1 MDLLIFDEPTRGID
15 VGAKFEI
22 YKLMNELSDQGVS
35 IIMISSE
42 LPELLGMSDRIAL
55 MHEGSIVGE
64 VNAKETSQEEIM
76 EYITGLKKNG
86 TEREGNE

>member
-1 MDLLIFDEPTRGID
+1 
-15 VGAKFEI
+15 
-22 YKLMNELSDQGVS
+22 
-35 IIMISSE
+35 
-42 LPELLGMSDRIAL
+42 